1 MSLVSRQ
8 STNDYDV
15 IQAENAVNSAF
26 YGGADPGF
34 TEGVVGGHE
43 TFGSWFTSGL
53 TGAFAS
59 QALSEE
65 AEKDLFVKRNSV
77 NYGIGRIN
85 DTLEALE
92 ALSKVRGFTEREL
105 AVTKELQ
112 ERKSMIERDLG
123 YANDTVNGDLDAPI
137 DSEGNSFNDRWGV
150 DNEEAGVYEFLQG
163 VMSNPIHATGIIAG
177 EFLKDLPLSVATWA
191 GLGAKGAKGASA
203 FNTIMN
209 KINRIEPKALRG
221 LAKVAT
227 PVGVGAIGGGAYEAS
242 YSALNEG
249 KVKWDDVQAGT
260 EFGAA
265 FGLLAGMG
273 IFAKGLVP
281 EQTVKAGDKVAKQAD
296 TSTTYES
303 GAEKLNVSEFIEDNI
318 TTKEREE
325 ASAYSTSVMNEH
337 NQRIFPQLTSD
348 DYTILSRDEATK
360 AGFDLKGKDG
370 VGAFV
375 RRDEQG
381 KQTIIW
387 GEKETKD
394 TFERLMRDMDKHT
407 SEGGTLFNATPRQLG
422 RIQNKEDFGVFQ
434 LAHEK
439 AHVLQNKEGRT
450 YSASPYDPKDRPGAF
465 NKEVEANQMAF
476 NELEKD
482 YKKSQV
488 ASADKS
494 EVAANRA
501 ILAQKEAE
509 QYLPPEY
516 EAQRQALA
524 QEEVIPEGVAG
535 SKIVDMLEAHKGKAM
550 LGAATAGYGL
560 TEGEDAPYMAMLGA
574 AAVLGGPKAY
584 RKLTEVN
591 IPQEVAKARLQAAKA
606 HEGLSVY
613 AKGLE
618 TVGQDLGDAITAR
631 FPGDK
636 GVQFL
641 DEVEKPTGRFTN
653 KEDSALVKQW
663 RDWHNFLARQGA
675 DVGLFK
681 SSNRKEAGTQLVANY
696 ASHIIRGK
704 VNPDGS
710 VRPLTN
716 KEKEELIRAEAAKI
730 KILGAS
736 STVHNIPRKLI
747 GTIEDL
753 KGKGYAVVDD
763 PAQILS
769 IYTQAMA
776 RTIHNRKLLGEF
788 KQLDLGTRDKP
799 LPAMF
804 TIDEFNKFK
813 EGGRL
818 SKDEQLHYSEF
829 DHPALDG
836 YKVHTNVKSILN
848 DHFEVAREG
857 GFNDFKEGLLSLN
870 NSLKRVF
877 VFGSLFHGQA
887 LFMSSIY
894 SLGLSGA
901 VRGMFGKGK
910 LGAEHSWKDFE
921 LGSGQFKEATMEAI
935 RSGLQIV
942 NVKRQELVNPGKV
955 ELDAFLDKLGGIGV
969 QGKKAFGAI
978 DKVTWEYLHDRYKL
992 AAYLKHKEKLMSKGM
1007 DDVTSGKKAAEFAN
1021 DAFGSLDWNDFATR
1035 LYNYAYQKPGT
1046 LRGKIATK
1054 VAQVLP
1060 ANKRRWLNLG
1070 LFAPD
1075 WTISNIRIVGN
1086 TFTRLPEVSKALAH
1100 RVLRGDWKS
1109 KEAKEVVQAWNMYS
1123 AYAARAGFY
1132 TSGMWWMM
1140 SELFSDEEPTMEGL
1154 AEFWAGETS
1163 GKLQLGGGESMVIS
1177 KQIAEPIHWV
1187 QHPQHTLMNK
1197 ASVVPKT
1204 LMEGMF
1210 NKQWFSMKKGF
1221 PMGPSIVDMNT
1232 GETHYGKWI
1241 LGKGIPIVAKPLIA
1255 DDLKWQE
1262 RFERT
1267 FTGFFGFP
1275 QYGNPED

>member
-1 MSLVSRQ
+1 MSLISRQ
-8 STNDYDV
+8 PTDDYN
-15 IQAENAVNSAF
+15 ITQAEDVVNNAF
-26 YGGADPGF
+26 YGGTDPSF

-53 TGAFAS
+53 TGALAS
-59 QALSEE
+59 KFLSEE
-65 AEKDLFVKRNSV
+65 GDKDLFIKRNSV
-77 NYGIGRIN
+77 NYGMGRIN
-85 DTLEALE
+85 DTLAALE
-92 ALSKVRGFTEREL
+92 ALSKVRGFTEEEIAL
-105 AVTKELQ
+105 TKELQ
-112 ERKSMIERDLG
+112 ERKAMIERDLG
-123 YANDTVNGDLDAPI
+123 YAKEAVGGDLDAPI
-137 DSEGNSFNDRWGV
+137 DAEGQSFNDRWGI
-150 DNEEAGVYEFLQG
+150 DNEDVGVYDFVQG
-163 VMSNPIHATGIIAG
+163 VINNPIHATGIITG
-177 EFLKDLPLSVATWA
+177 EFLKDLPLSVAAWA
-191 GLGAKGAKGASA
+191 GLAGKGAKGASA

-221 LAKVAT
+221 LTKVAT

-249 KVKWDDVQAGT
+249 KIKSDDVQSGA

-273 IFAKGLVP
+273 IFAKGLIP
-281 EQTVKAGDKVAKQAD
+281 EQTVKSGDKVAKSAD
-296 TSTTYES
+296 YES
-303 GAEKLNVSEFIEDNI
+303 GAEKLDTQEFVNDVM
-318 TTKEREE
+318 TTKDEE
-325 ASAYSTSVMNEH
+325 DITSFSKSLIDEH
-337 NQRIFPQLTSD
+337 EQRLFPQLTGN
-348 DYTILSRDEATK
+348 DYTIMSRADAAK
-360 AGFDLKGKDG
+360 AGFDLKGKEG
-370 VGAFV
+370 IGSFV
-375 RRDEQG
+375 RTDAEG

-387 GEKETKD
+387 GEKETKE
-394 TFERLMRDMDKHT
+394 TFDRLMRDWELHT
-407 SEGGTLFNATPRQLG
+407 NEGGTLANATPRQLNSIKNEKG
-422 RIQNKEDFGVFQ
+422 YSAFQ

-450 YSASPYDPKDRPGAF
+450 YEASPYDGARPGSF
-465 NKEVEANQMAF
+465 NKEREANQLAF
-476 NELEKD
+476 NELDRE
-482 YKKSQV
+482 YRKSRK

-494 EVAANRA
+494 EVEAEAAA
-501 ILAQKEAE
+501 KAYTEAE

-516 EAQRQALA
+516 EAQRRELA
-524 QEEVIPEGVAG
+524 KEEVVPESDGG
-535 SKIVDMLEAHKGKAM
+535 SKVAQVLEAHKGKAM

-560 TEGEDAPYMAMLGA
+560 TEGSDAPYMAALGA

-584 RKLTEVN
+584 RKLTEMK

-631 FPGDK
+631 FPGER
-636 GVQFL
+636 GLQFL
-641 DEVEKPTGRFTN
+641 DEVENPTGRFTD
-653 KEDSALVKQW
+653 KDDIALVKQW
-663 RDWHNFLARQGA
+663 NDWHSFLARQGI

-681 SSNRKEAGTQLVANY
+681 SSNRKQVGTQLVANY

-716 KEKEELIRAEAAKI
+716 KEKEELIRAEASKI

-747 GTIEDL
+747 GTIDDL
-753 KGKGYAVVDD
+753 KAQGYAVVDD

-804 TIDEFNKFK
+804 TKDEFDKFV

-836 YKVHTNVKSILN
+836 YKVHSNVKSILN
-848 DHFEVAREG
+848 DHFEISREG

-901 VRGMFGKGK
+901 VKGMFGKGK
-910 LGAEHSWKDFE
+910 LGAEHSWQDFE

-955 ELDAFLDKLGGIGV
+955 ELDEFLDKIGGVGV
-969 QGKKAFGAI
+969 AGKKAFGAI

-992 AAYLKHKEKLMSKGM
+992 AAYLKHKEKLRSKGM

-1035 LYNYAYQKPGT
+1035 LYNYAYRKPGT
-1046 LRGKIATK
+1046 LRGKMATK
-1054 VAQVLP
+1054 VAQIMP
-1060 ANKRRWLNLG
+1060 ANRRRWLNLG

-1075 WTISNIRIVGN
+1075 WTISNIRIVGK
-1086 TFTRLPEVSKALAH
+1086 TFTGLPEVSVAVAK
-1100 RVLRGDWKS
+1100 RVRDGKWGPQE
-1109 KEAKEVVQAWNMYS
+1109 KEIVQAWNMYA

-1154 AEFWAGETS
+1154 GEFWGGETS
-1163 GKLQLGGGESMVIS
+1163 GKLNLGGGESMVIS

-1204 LMEGMF
+1204 IMEGMF

-1232 GETHYGKWI
+1232 GDTHYGKWI
-1241 LGKGIPIVAKPLIA
+1241 LGKGIPIVGKPLMQ
-1255 DDLKWQE
+1255 DDLQWQE

-1275 QYGNPED
+1275 QYGKPE

>member
-1 MSLVSRQ
+1 M
-8 STNDYDV
+8 
-15 IQAENAVNSAF
+15 
-26 YGGADPGF
+26 
-34 TEGVVGGHE
+34 
-43 TFGSWFTSGL
+43 
-53 TGAFAS
+53 
-59 QALSEE
+59 
-65 AEKDLFVKRNSV
+65 K
-77 NYGIGRIN
+77 
-85 DTLEALE
+85 
-92 ALSKVRGFTEREL
+92 
-105 AVTKELQ
+105 
-112 ERKSMIERDLG
+112 
-123 YANDTVNGDLDAPI
+123 
-137 DSEGNSFNDRWGV
+137 
-150 DNEEAGVYEFLQG
+150 
-163 VMSNPIHATGIIAG
+163 
-177 EFLKDLPLSVATWA
+177 
-191 GLGAKGAKGASA
+191 
-203 FNTIMN
+203 
-209 KINRIEPKALRG
+209 
-221 LAKVAT
+221 
-227 PVGVGAIGGGAYEAS
+227 
-242 YSALNEG
+242 
-249 KVKWDDVQAGT
+249 
-260 EFGAA
+260 
-265 FGLLAGMG
+265 
-273 IFAKGLVP
+273 
-281 EQTVKAGDKVAKQAD
+281 
-296 TSTTYES
+296 
-303 GAEKLNVSEFIEDNI
+303 
-318 TTKEREE
+318 
-325 ASAYSTSVMNEH
+325 
-337 NQRIFPQLTSD
+337 
-348 DYTILSRDEATK
+348 
-360 AGFDLKGKDG
+360 
-370 VGAFV
+370 
-375 RRDEQG
+375 
-381 KQTIIW
+381 
-387 GEKETKD
+387 
-394 TFERLMRDMDKHT
+394 
-407 SEGGTLFNATPRQLG
+407 
-422 RIQNKEDFGVFQ
+422 
-434 LAHEK
+434 
-439 AHVLQNKEGRT
+439 
-450 YSASPYDPKDRPGAF
+450 
-465 NKEVEANQMAF
+465 
-476 NELEKD
+476 
-482 YKKSQV
+482 
-488 ASADKS
+488 
-494 EVAANRA
+494 
-501 ILAQKEAE
+501 
-509 QYLPPEY
+509 
-516 EAQRQALA
+516 
-524 QEEVIPEGVAG
+524 
-535 SKIVDMLEAHKGKAM
+535 
-550 LGAATAGYGL
+550 
-560 TEGEDAPYMAMLGA
+560 
-574 AAVLGGPKAY
+574 
-584 RKLTEVN
+584 

-636 GVQFL
+636 GLQFL
-641 DEVEKPTGRFTN
+641 DEIEKPTGRFTD
-653 KEDSALVKQW
+653 KDDIALLKQW
-663 RDWHNFLARQGA
+663 RDWHNFLARQGT

-681 SSNRKEAGTQLVANY
+681 TSNRKESSTQLVANY

-716 KEKEELIRAEAAKI
+716 KEKEELIRAEASKI

-747 GTIEDL
+747 GTIGNL
-753 KGKGYAVVDD
+753 KDRGYAVVDD

-804 TIDEFNKFK
+804 TKDEFDKFK
-813 EGGRL
+813 EGGHL
-818 SKDEQLHYSEF
+818 SKEELLHYSEF
-829 DHPALDG
+829 DHPSLDG

-848 DHFEVAREG
+848 DHFEISREG

-894 SLGLSGA
+894 SLGLAGA
-901 VRGMFGKGK
+901 VKGMFGKGK
-910 LGAEHSWKDFE
+910 LGAQHSWKDFE
-921 LGSGQFKEATMEAI
+921 LGSGQFKEASMEAI

-955 ELDAFLDKLGGIGV
+955 ELDDFLDKLGGVGV
-969 QGKKAFGAI
+969 QGKKAFGVI
-978 DKVTWEYLHDRYKL
+978 DKVTWEFLHDRYKL

-1035 LYNYAYQKPGT
+1035 LYNYAYNKPGT

-1054 VAQVLP
+1054 VAQALP

-1075 WTISNIRIVGN
+1075 WTISNIRIVGK
-1086 TFTRLPEVSKALAH
+1086 TFTGLPEVSVAVAK
-1100 RVLRGDWKS
+1100 RVRDGKWGP
-1109 KEAKEVVQAWNMYS
+1109 KEKEIVQAWNMYA

-1140 SELFSDEEPTMEGL
+1140 TELFSDEEPTMEALG
-1154 AEFWAGETS
+1154 EFWGGETS
-1163 GKLQLGGGESMVIS
+1163 GKLNLGGGESMVIS

-1204 LMEGMF
+1204 IMEGMF

-1241 LGKGIPIVAKPLIA
+1241 LGKGIPIVAKPLMQ

-1275 QYGNPED
+1275 QYGKPED

>member
-1 MSLVSRQ
+1 MSLVSKQ
-8 STNDYDV
+8 PTNNYA
-15 IQAENAVNSAF
+15 ITQAEDVVNNAF
-26 YGGADPGF
+26 YGGPDPSF
-34 TEGVVGGHE
+34 TEGVIGGHE

-53 TGAFAS
+53 TGALAS
-59 QALSEE
+59 KFMGDE
-65 AEKDLFVKRNSV
+65 AEKDLYIKRNSV
-77 NYGIGRIN
+77 NYGMGRIN
-85 DTLEALE
+85 ATLGALE
-92 ALSKVRGFTEREL
+92 SLSKVRGFTDEEIALTR
-105 AVTKELQ
+105 ELQ
-112 ERKSMIERDLG
+112 ERKAMIERDLG
-123 YANDTVNGDLDAPI
+123 YAQEVVGGDLDAPI

-150 DNEEAGVYEFLQG
+150 DNEDVGVYEFLQG
-163 VMSNPIHATGIIAG
+163 VVNNPIHATGIITG
-177 EFLKDLPLSVATWA
+177 EFLKDLPLSVAAWA
-191 GLGAKGAKGASA
+191 GLASKGAKGASA

-209 KINRIEPKALRG
+209 KINRIEPKSLRG
-221 LAKVAT
+221 LTKVAT
-227 PVGVGAIGGGAYEAS
+227 PVGLGAIGGGAYEAS

-249 KVKWDDVQAGT
+249 KVKSDDVQSGA

-265 FGLLAGMG
+265 FGLIAGMG
-273 IFAKGLVP
+273 VFAKGLIP
-281 EQTVKAGDKVAKQAD
+281 EQTVKAGSKVSKSNDVGTDRVDAQ
-296 TSTTYES
+296 
-303 GAEKLNVSEFIEDNI
+303 EFTDDIM
-318 TTKEREE
+318 TTKDDDEVTTF
-325 ASAYSTSVMNEH
+325 AKSLMDEH
-337 NQRIFPQLTSD
+337 NQRIFPQLTAN
-348 DYTILSRDEATK
+348 DYTIMSRADAVK

-370 VGAFV
+370 KGAFV
-375 RRDEQG
+375 RADAEG

-387 GEKETKD
+387 GEKETKE
-394 TFERLMRDMDKHT
+394 TFDRLIKDLNKHT
-407 SEGGTLFNATPRQLG
+407 DEGGTLANATPRQ
-422 RIQNKEDFGVFQ
+422 INSISNKAGFDIFQ

-439 AHVLQNKEGRT
+439 AHVVQNKEGRT
-450 YSASPYDPKDRPGAF
+450 YEASPYDGARPGSF

-476 NELEKD
+476 NEVDRE
-482 YKKSQV
+482 YRKSRKS
-488 ASADKS
+488 SADKS
-494 EVAANRA
+494 EVAA
-501 ILAQKEAE
+501 EAE
-509 QYLPPEY
+509 ARAYEEAKQFLPPDY
-516 EAQRQALA
+516 EVQRQALA
-524 QEEVIPEGVAG
+524 REDVVPEDVSTSKVAQ
-535 SKIVDMLEAHKGKAM
+535 VLENNKGKAM
-550 LGAATAGYGL
+550 LGAATAGYAL
-560 TEGEDAPYMAMLGA
+560 TEGSDAPYMAALGA

-584 RKLTEVN
+584 RKLTEMK

-636 GVQFL
+636 GLQFL
-641 DEVEKPTGRFTN
+641 DEIEKPTGRFTD
-653 KEDSALVKQW
+653 KDDIALLKQW
-663 RDWHNFLARQGA
+663 RDWHSFLARQGV

-681 SSNRKEAGTQLVANY
+681 TSNRKESSTQLVANY

-716 KEKEELIRAEAAKI
+716 KEKEELIRAEASKI

-747 GTIEDL
+747 GTIGNL
-753 KGKGYAVVDD
+753 KDRGYAVVDD

-804 TIDEFNKFK
+804 TKDEFDKFK

-818 SKDEQLHYSEF
+818 SKEEMLHYSEF
-829 DHPALDG
+829 DHPSLDG

-848 DHFEVAREG
+848 DHFEISREG

-887 LFMSSIY
+887 LFMSSMY

-901 VRGMFGKGK
+901 VKGMFGKGK
-910 LGAEHSWKDFE
+910 LSSQHSWKDFE
-921 LGSGQFKEATMEAI
+921 LGSGQFKEASMEAI

-955 ELDAFLDKLGGIGV
+955 ELDDFLDKLGGVGV

-978 DKVTWEYLHDRYKL
+978 DKVTWEFLHDRYKL

-1035 LYNYAYQKPGT
+1035 LYDYAYRKPGT

-1054 VAQVLP
+1054 VAQTLP

-1075 WTISNIRIVGN
+1075 WTISNIRIVGK
-1086 TFTRLPEVSKALAH
+1086 TFTGLPEVSVAVAK
-1100 RVLRGDWKS
+1100 RVRDGKWGKQE
-1109 KEAKEVVQAWNMYS
+1109 KEIVQAWNMYA

-1140 SELFSDEEPTMEGL
+1140 TELFSDEEPTMEGL
-1154 AEFWAGETS
+1154 GEFWGGDTS

-1204 LMEGMF
+1204 IMEGMF

-1232 GETHYGKWI
+1232 GETNYGKWI
-1241 LGKGIPIVAKPLIA
+1241 LGKGIPIVAKPLMQ
-1255 DDLKWQE
+1255 DDLKWKE

>member
-1 MSLVSRQ
+1 MSLVSKQ
-8 STNDYDV
+8 PTNNYA
-15 IQAENAVNSAF
+15 ITQAEDVVNNAF
-26 YGGADPGF
+26 YGGSDPSF
-34 TEGVVGGHE
+34 IEGVVGGHE

-53 TGAFAS
+53 TGAIAS
-59 QALSEE
+59 KFLGEESEE
-65 AEKDLFVKRNSV
+65 ELYIKRNSV
-77 NYGIGRIN
+77 NYGMGRIN

-92 ALSKVRGFTEREL
+92 ALSKVRGFTEEEI
-105 AVTKELQ
+105 AITKELQ
-112 ERKSMIERDLG
+112 ERKAMIERDLG
-123 YANDTVNGDLDAPI
+123 YAKATVDGDLDAPI

-150 DNEEAGVYEFLQG
+150 GDEDAGVYDFLKG
-163 VMSNPIHATGIIAG
+163 VMANPIHATGIITG
-177 EFLKDLPLSVATWA
+177 EFLKDLPLSVAAWA

-221 LAKVAT
+221 LTKVAT
-227 PVGVGAIGGGAYEAS
+227 PVGVGAVGGAAYEAS

-249 KVKWDDVQAGT
+249 KVKADDTQAGAS
-260 EFGAA
+260 FGAA

-273 IFAKGLVP
+273 VFAKGLVP
-281 EQTVKAGDKVAKQAD
+281 EQTVKAGTKVAKGAD
-296 TSTTYES
+296 YES
-303 GAEKLNVSEFIEDNI
+303 GAEKLD
-318 TTKEREE
+318 TKEFVDSVNTTRDTEE
-325 ASAYSTSVMNEH
+325 ANTFIQSLWKEH
-337 NQRIFPQLTSD
+337 DQRLFPQLTAK
-348 DYTILSRDEATK
+348 DYTILSRAEAAK
-360 AGFDLKGKDG
+360 AGFDLKGKEG
-370 VGAFV
+370 KGSFV
-375 RRDEQG
+375 RTDAEG

-387 GEKETKD
+387 GEKETKA
-394 TFERLMRDMDKHT
+394 TFDGLIKDWDRHT
-407 SEGGTLFNATPRQLG
+407 SKGGTLQNATPRQLG
-422 RIQNKEDFGVFQ
+422 FIQNPKGYEVFQ

-450 YSASPYDPKDRPGAF
+450 YKASPNDVGRPGTF
-465 NKEVEANQMAF
+465 NKEVEANQLAF
-476 NELEKD
+476 NEVDREYRNSL
-482 YKKSQV
+482 KS
-488 ASADKS
+488 SSDKS
-494 EVAANRA
+494 EVVANS
-501 ILAQKEAE
+501 QMKEAE
-509 QYLPPEY
+509 QFLPPEY

-524 QEEVIPEGVAG
+524 KEEVIPEGVAD
-535 SKIVDMLEAHKGKAM
+535 SKVAQVLETHKGKAM

-560 TEGEDAPYMAMLGA
+560 TEGEDAPYMAALGA

-584 RKLTEVN
+584 RKLTEMK

-606 HEGLSVY
+606 HEGLAVY

-618 TVGQDLGDAITAR
+618 TVGQDLGDAITSR
-631 FPGDK
+631 FPGAK
-636 GVQFL
+636 GLAFL
-641 DEVEKPTGRFTN
+641 DVVESATKRFKN
-653 KEDSALVKQW
+653 KEDQALVKQW
-663 RDWHNFLARQGA
+663 KDWHSFLARQGA
-675 DVGLFK
+675 EVGLFK
-681 SSNRKEAGTQLVANY
+681 GSNRKQAGLQLVANY

-716 KEKEELIRAEAAKI
+716 KEKEELIKAEATKI
-730 KILGAS
+730 KIKGAS
-736 STVHNIPRKLI
+736 STVHNIPRKII

-753 KGKGYAVVDD
+753 KAKGYAVVDD

-799 LPAMF
+799 LPALF
-804 TIDEFNKFK
+804 TKDEFDQFK

-818 SKDEQLHYSEF
+818 SKEEQLHYAEF
-829 DHPALDG
+829 DHPSLDG

-848 DHFEVAREG
+848 DHFEIAREG

-901 VRGMFGKGK
+901 VKGMFGKGK

-921 LGSGQFKEATMEAI
+921 LGSGQFKEASMEAI

-955 ELDAFLDKLGGIGV
+955 ELDDFLDKLGGVGV
-969 QGKKAFGAI
+969 QGKKAFGVI
-978 DKVTWEYLHDRYKL
+978 DKVTWEFLHDRYKL

-1035 LYNYAYQKPGT
+1035 LYNYAYNKPGT

-1054 VAQVLP
+1054 VAQALP

-1075 WTISNIRIVGN
+1075 WTISNIRIVGK
-1086 TFTRLPEVSKALAH
+1086 TFTGLPEVSVAVAK
-1100 RVLRGDWKS
+1100 RVRDGKWGP
-1109 KEAKEVVQAWNMYS
+1109 KEKEIVQAWNMYA

-1140 SELFSDEEPTMEGL
+1140 TELFSDEEPTMEALG
-1154 AEFWAGETS
+1154 EFWGGETS
-1163 GKLQLGGGESMVIS
+1163 GKLNLGGGESMVIS

-1204 LMEGMF
+1204 IMEGMF

-1241 LGKGIPIVAKPLIA
+1241 LGKGIPIVAKPLMQ

-1275 QYGNPED
+1275 QYGKPED

>member
-1 MSLVSRQ
+1 MSLISRQ
-8 STNDYDV
+8 STNNYAV
-15 IQAENAVNSAF
+15 TQAEDAVNSAF

-53 TGAFAS
+53 TGVVAS
-59 QALSEE
+59 KFLGDES
-65 AEKDLFVKRNSV
+65 EKDLFIKRNSV
-77 NYGIGRIN
+77 NYGMERIN
-85 DTLEALE
+85 DTLVALE
-92 ALSKVRGFTEREL
+92 SLSKIRGFTEDEIAITR
-105 AVTKELQ
+105 ELQ
-112 ERKSMIERDLG
+112 ERKALIERDLG
-123 YANDTVNGDLDAPI
+123 YANDSVNGDLDAPI
-137 DSEGNSFNDRWGV
+137 DSEGNSFNDRWGI
-150 DNEEAGVYEFLQG
+150 DNEDVGVYDFVKG
-163 VMSNPIHATGIIAG
+163 VMANPIHATGIITG
-177 EFLKDLPLSVATWA
+177 EFLKDLPLSVAAWA

-203 FNTIMN
+203 FTSIMN

-227 PVGVGAIGGGAYEAS
+227 PVGAGAIGGGLYEAS

-249 KVKWDDVQAGT
+249 KVKWNDVQAGT

-265 FGLLAGMG
+265 FGLMAGLG
-273 IFAKGLVP
+273 VFAKGLIP
-281 EQTVKAGDKVAKQAD
+281 EQTVKAGDKVAKSAD
-296 TSTTYES
+296 VSATYDS
-303 GAEKLNVSEFIEDNI
+303 GAESLDTREFVDSII
-318 TTKEREE
+318 TTKDNDNVTTF
-325 ASAYSTSVMNEH
+325 ANSLLQEH
-337 NQRIFPQLTSD
+337 NQRIFPQLTAN
-348 DYTILSRDEATK
+348 DYTIMSRAEAAK
-360 AGFDLKGKDG
+360 AGIDLTGKDG
-370 VGAFV
+370 KGAFT
-375 RRDEQG
+375 RTDADG

-387 GEKETKD
+387 GEKETKE
-394 TFERLMRDMDKHT
+394 TFTRMMRDWELHT
-407 SEGGTLFNATPRQLG
+407 GKGGTLADASPNNLKY
-422 RIQNKEDFGVFQ
+422 IQNDKVYEVFQ

-439 AHVLQNKEGRT
+439 SHVIQGIEGRE
-450 YSASPYDPKDRPGAF
+450 YVSPEA
-465 NKEVEANQMAF
+465 KEKAAHQMAF
-476 NELEKD
+476 NELERV
-482 YKKSQV
+482 YKGREVS
-488 ASADKS
+488 SADKS
-494 EVAANRA
+494 EVAANRDMKA
-501 ILAQKEAE
+501 YKEAE

-516 EAQRQALA
+516 ETQRQALA
-524 QEEVIPEGVAG
+524 QEDVLPEGTG
-535 SKIVDMLEAHKGKAM
+535 DSKVVSFLEKNKGKAA
-550 LGAATAGYGL
+550 LGAAVAGYGL
-560 TEGEDAPYMAMLGA
+560 TEGEDAPYMAALGA

-584 RKLTEVN
+584 RKLTEMK

-636 GVQFL
+636 GLQFL
-641 DEVEKPTGRFTN
+641 DEIEKPTGRFTD
-653 KEDSALVKQW
+653 KDDIALLKQW
-663 RDWHNFLARQGA
+663 RDWHNFLARQGT

-681 SSNRKEAGTQLVANY
+681 TSNRKESSTQLVANY

-716 KEKEELIRAEAAKI
+716 KEKEELIRAEASKI

-747 GTIEDL
+747 GTIGNL
-753 KGKGYAVVDD
+753 KDRGYAVVDD

-804 TIDEFNKFK
+804 TKDEFDKFK
-813 EGGRL
+813 EGGHL
-818 SKDEQLHYSEF
+818 SKEELLHYSEF
-829 DHPALDG
+829 DHPSLDG

-848 DHFEVAREG
+848 DHFEISREG

-894 SLGLSGA
+894 SLGLAGA
-901 VRGMFGKGK
+901 VKGMFGKGK
-910 LGAEHSWKDFE
+910 LGAQHSWKDFE
-921 LGSGQFKEATMEAI
+921 LGSGQFKEASMEAI

-955 ELDAFLDKLGGIGV
+955 ELDDFLDKLGGVGV
-969 QGKKAFGAI
+969 QGKKAFGVI
-978 DKVTWEYLHDRYKL
+978 DKVTWEFLHDRYKL

-1035 LYNYAYQKPGT
+1035 LYNYAYNKPGT

-1054 VAQVLP
+1054 VAQALP

-1075 WTISNIRIVGN
+1075 WTISNIRIVGK
-1086 TFTRLPEVSKALAH
+1086 TFTGLPEVSVAVAK
-1100 RVLRGDWKS
+1100 RVRDGKWGP
-1109 KEAKEVVQAWNMYS
+1109 KEKEIVQAWNMYA

-1140 SELFSDEEPTMEGL
+1140 TELFSDEEPTMEALG
-1154 AEFWAGETS
+1154 EFWGGETS
-1163 GKLQLGGGESMVIS
+1163 GKLNLGGGESMVIS

-1204 LMEGMF
+1204 IMEGMF

-1241 LGKGIPIVAKPLIA
+1241 LGKGIPIVAKPLMQ

-1275 QYGNPED
+1275 QYGKPED